1 MRMNLSRLNVFRKA
15 TWFKI
20 NASVGLLLAS
30 VSTFAQLQGPANDF
44 LDATGLARLK
54 NYSVARSSSGNALI
68 DSNDDSKRIMPGE
81 TLQIADITGPGM
93 IAHIWITVAEN
104 EFAWPRLLR
113 FRVYYDGHKTPS
125 IDAPLGDFFAVGHGA
140 ERDVNSMMIRD
151 SSFGRAR
158 NSYWPMPFRKSC
170 RITVTNEGNR
180 WVPFFY
186 YHVDY
191 RKYPSLPP
199 DLGYLHAYYRQERPA
214 QRGTNYAFLD
224 THATGHYVGTVMSV
238 VLTQISWFGEGDDL
252 FYVDGAKQP
261 QLYGTGTED
270 YFNDAWDLRDASA
283 MWTGTP
289 IAEGEL
295 PGSRLSAYRW
305 HVPDPIPFTK
315 SIWAGIEHSGWTSN
329 EDGSVRS
336 GFEER
341 PDYFSSV
348 AFWYQKGVNE
358 ELEEPPYGY
367 DRLPYGNEKQIAVED
382 AIEQVTT
389 EKGSAEVLRDVDWA
403 KDILL
408 FKAEGVESKI
418 NIPIDIAED
427 GKYEIVANLAEASDY
442 GDYIALFDGELTN
455 VDTRKPATSEIPLPG
470 PEVFHQYLTELYV
483 ARDRTL
489 GMFNLKKGRHTVTFV
504 CKGKDPRSAGYNLG
518 VQELVLEKM
527 ETKEESAAKAAET
540 WGKAEAGKAEAGK
553 AGTGVEFRGRPLTFY
568 EEKLKNGKG
577 WERIQAARAVGS
589 FGVDGAVAT
598 AELVKAAEEND
609 EELREAAVWSIG
621 QMGVATGTAGVEVL
635 RKALGDGSGKV
646 RCMAAIGLEGIGT
659 KAVSA
664 IPQLIHALDD
674 PENYVR
680 TRAASALGS
689 MGPSAEPAVGALAAK
704 LMAKGED
711 GFVLLNAAYA
721 LGNIGPGAKQ
731 AIPALEHALATRR
744 AEAAARAAILKIEG
758 KSFARYHD

>member
-1 MRMNLSRLNVFRKA
+1 MNLSRLNVFRDSRL
-15 TWFKI
+15 FKI
-20 NASVGLLLAS
+20 TAFIGLILAS
-30 VSTFAQLQGPANDF
+30 ASTFAQLQDPANDF
-44 LDATGLARLK
+44 LDAMGLARLK
-54 NYSVARSSSGNALI
+54 NYSVARASSGNELV

-125 IDAPLGDFFAVGHGA
+125 IDTPLGDFFAVGHGA

-170 RITVTNEGNR
+170 RITLTNEGQR
-180 WVPFFY
+180 LLPIILWQ
-186 YHVDY
+186 VDY
-191 RKYPSLPP
+191 RRYKSLPP
-199 DLGYLHAYYRQERPA
+199 DVGYLHAYYRQERPA
-214 QRGTNYAFLD
+214 HSGTNYAFLD
-224 THATGHYVGTVMSV
+224 THGRGHYVGTVMSV

-329 EDGSVRS
+329 ADGTVRS

-367 DRLPYGNEKQIAVED
+367 ERLPYGNAKQIAVED
-382 AIEQVTT
+382 GIEQVTT

-408 FKAEGVESKI
+408 FKAEGVESRI

-427 GKYEIVANLAEASDY
+427 GKYEVVANLAEASDY

-489 GMFNLKKGRHTVTFV
+489 GMFNVKKGRHTVTFV

-527 ETKEESAAKAAET
+527 ESKEESAAKAAET
-540 WGKAEAGKAEAGK
+540 WGKAEPGKAW
-553 AGTGVEFRGRPLTFY
+553 GVLEFRGRPLTFY
-568 EEKLKNGKG
+568 EEKLKHGKE
-577 WERIQAARAVGS
+577 WERVQAARALGS
-589 FGVDGAVAT
+589 FGREGAVAT
-598 AELVKAAEEND
+598 AELAKAARDKD

-621 QMGVATGTAGVEVL
+621 QMSTATGTAGVEVL
-635 RKALGDGSGKV
+635 TKALGDGSGKV
-646 RCMAAIGLEGIGT
+646 RCMAAIGLEGMGA

-680 TRAASALGS
+680 IRAASALGS
-689 MGPSAEPAVGALAAK
+689 MGPSAQPAVDALAAK

-721 LGNIGPGAKQ
+721 LGNIGPGAKN

-744 AEAAARAAILKIEG
+744 AEAASRAAILKIQG
-758 KSFARYHD
+758 KSAATYHN